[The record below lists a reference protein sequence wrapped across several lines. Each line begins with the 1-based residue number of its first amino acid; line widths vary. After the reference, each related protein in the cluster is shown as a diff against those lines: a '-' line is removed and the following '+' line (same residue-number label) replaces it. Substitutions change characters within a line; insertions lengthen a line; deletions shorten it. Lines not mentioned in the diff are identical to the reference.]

1 MENVMNGKVCEAE
14 KIDARKDTVISLSG
28 EIRKE
33 IREVDQ
39 ILDGINRNV
48 FCGCG
53 ESSDEVS
60 PDCLMDELRLSLKS
74 IKIVKEKAFALQAAI
89 VER

>member
-39 ILDGINRNV
+39 ILDGINRRG
-48 FCGCG
+48 FAGL
-53 ESSDEVS
+53 SDG
-60 PDCLMDELRLSLKS
+60 
-74 IKIVKEKAFALQAAI
+74 
-89 VER
+89 